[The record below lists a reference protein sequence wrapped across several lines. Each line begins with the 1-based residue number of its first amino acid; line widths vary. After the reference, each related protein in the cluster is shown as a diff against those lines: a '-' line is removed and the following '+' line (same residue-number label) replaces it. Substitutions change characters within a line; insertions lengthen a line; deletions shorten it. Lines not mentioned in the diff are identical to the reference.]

1 MTRNKPWGRG
11 IGDGRR
17 EKKVWNCHPGEW
29 EYTED
34 GKGCAYGDS
43 PQHPSPPWEWLCI
56 RSKRPCFSQ
65 LCSAVP
71 TRVWKRQK
79 ARLTTLWLF
88 PCEMA
93 GRKSMRRDRMQ
104 GTKRLLR
111 KRGLGDMVMKDFR
124 SWRPRRPLE
133 WTDLLGRQEAKL

>member
-1 MTRNKPWGRG
+1 MGGEK
-11 IGDGRR
+11 RR
-17 EKKVWNCHPGEW
+17 YEIVIQESESIQRMERDVPMGTALSTPPPHENGSVFEVRDPV
-29 EYTED
+29 
-34 GKGCAYGDS
+34 S
-43 PQHPSPPWEWLCI
+43 PS
-56 RSKRPCFSQ
+56 FAQ
-65 LCSAVP
+65 LCP
-71 TRVWKRQK
+71 RGCGKDK

-93 GRKSMRRDRMQ
+93 GRKSMRQDRMQ

-124 SWRPRRPLE
+124 SWRRRRPLE